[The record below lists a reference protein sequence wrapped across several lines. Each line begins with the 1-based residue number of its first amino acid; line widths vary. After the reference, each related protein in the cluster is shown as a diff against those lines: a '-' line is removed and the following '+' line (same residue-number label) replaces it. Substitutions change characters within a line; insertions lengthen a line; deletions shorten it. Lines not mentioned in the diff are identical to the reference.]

1 MVMVATAHPHSR
13 WSYCPDAF
21 LQRMSQAHLYAAGT
35 EHGEGLAQQTL
46 VELNL
51 IVVTSFALML
61 QIHLVSVGGTEGNCR
76 KEADR
81 TSQLAAVVTECGL
94 SVKSR
99 DARWKSMGS
108 PASR

>member
-1 MVMVATAHPHSR
+1 MGKAWHST
-13 WSYCPDAF
+13 S
-21 LQRMSQAHLYAAGT
+21 
-35 EHGEGLAQQTL
+35 L

-61 QIHLVSVGGTEGNCR
+61 HIHLVSVGGTEGNCR